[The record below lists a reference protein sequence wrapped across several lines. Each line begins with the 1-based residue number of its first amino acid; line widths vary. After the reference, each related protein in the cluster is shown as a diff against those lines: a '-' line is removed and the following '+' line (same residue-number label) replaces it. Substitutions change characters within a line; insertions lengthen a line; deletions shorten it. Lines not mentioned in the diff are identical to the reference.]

1 MILDAKHEDLQSLAY
16 LMGELGYPTTTDEMN
31 HRMMKI
37 NASDDYRTLVYEQDG
52 KVVGMTGLIRGFHY
66 ENNNNYIRI
75 VALVV
80 DSGERRSGIGKA
92 LLDAAEQWAKEQK
105 ASKLVLNSGNRDDRE
120 DAHHFYT
127 SQGYEAKA
135 TGFYKKLN

>member
-1 MILDAKHEDLQSLAY
+1 MIRDAKREDIESLAH
-16 LMGELGYPTTTDEMN
+16 LMGELGYPTTAEEMN

-37 NASDDYRTLVYEQDG
+37 NSSDDYRTLVYEHNG
-52 KVVGMTGLIRGFHY
+52 KVIGMTGLIRGFHY
-66 ENNNNYIRI
+66 ENNDNYIRI

-80 DSGERRSGIGKA
+80 DRRERGSGIGKA
-92 LLDAAEQWAKEQK
+92 LLNAAERWAKEQK
-105 ASKLVLNSGNRDDRE
+105 ASKLVLNSGNRGDRE